1 LLTSTRKNVVNRG
14 AAVKSSSPI
23 IILAG
28 IACWLPTALPTQA
41 APHMV
46 SIAVGSADGN
56 PQQVAAVVPGH
67 EIVARW
73 QNRLAV
79 DLRVSE
85 VLGRENAVLAGSPA
99 GATLERNRF
108 RLNRDFALSICSVA

>member
-28 IACWLPTALPTQA
+28 IAWLPTALPTQA
-41 APHMV
+41 APHIV

-85 VLGRENAVLAGSPA
+85 VLGRENVVLAGVTRWGDTRTKS
-99 GATLERNRF
+99 LQIE
-108 RLNRDFALSICSVA
+108 S